1 MTKKGFT
8 LIELLAVVAVLGLI
22 ALIAVPSTM
31 NVLDKNKKE
40 AFINDAKKIM
50 RRVEVE
56 DQKNNYKNKEFVIN
70 KKKTAGTVVGQPD
83 YYNYITM
90 DDITI
95 SAYGNKYKYLS
106 VYACTTPEEY
116 GSIRYYRI
124 YLNDGEY
131 HLRAVKGLPTNLFS
145 NDILIY
151 NRDDNPMDL
160 SDSSVNRYKM
170 VEQVGGNI
178 NTYMSCYRFR

>member
-56 DQKNNYKNKEFVIN
+56 DQKNDYQNKMFVVNN
-70 KKKTAGTVVGQPD
+70 KKPSGTVTTPN

-90 DDITI
+90 DDITV
-95 SAYGNKYKYLS
+95 SSYDNDYKYLV
-106 VYACTTPEEY
+106 VYACTAPEEY
-116 GSIRYYRI
+116 NSIRYYRI

-131 HLRAVKGLPTNLFS
+131 HLRAVKGLPSNLLN
-145 NDILIY
+145 NDVLMY